1 MVTGSKSQIRGPQ
14 ERHRNR
20 QGAIRHQVNRLVDGF
35 NNRREK
41 EDLAIPLLEGQSV
54 PRYDG
59 R

>member
-1 MVTGSKSQIRGPQ
+1 MVTGSKSQLRDPR

-41 EDLAIPLLEGQSV
+41 DDPTIPLLEGQSV
-54 PRYDG
+54 PWYDG